1 LSNRMERFLDRV
13 QATPEKSESSETPS
27 REIKVSGRPIPESI
41 MDDLCSR
48 FLLNIPRT
56 EKDDMIR
63 LMFQVELAHW
73 FYIDFHRVEDPSLPE
88 MRLPQFSARIFAAY
102 PFLLKGKDNVSNLI
116 TKWREYKKEV
126 PTYGAI
132 IMDQKLTHCL
142 LVQGNSEKSTWGFPK
157 GKVRDTLYR

>member
-1 LSNRMERFLDRV
+1 MERFLDRV

-88 MRLPQFSARIFAAY
+88 MRLPQFSGN
-102 PFLLKGKDNVSNLI
+102 PFLVTISIYNGRPKWSNWPILFSALFRGVSFFA
-116 TKWREYKKEV
+116 E
-126 PTYGAI
+126 G
-132 IMDQKLTHCL
+132 
-142 LVQGNSEKSTWGFPK
+142 QG
-157 GKVRDTLYR
+157 

>member
-1 LSNRMERFLDRV
+1 MERFLDRV

-88 MRLPQFSARIFAAY
+88 MRLPQFS
-102 PFLLKGKDNVSNLI
+102 
-116 TKWREYKKEV
+116 
-126 PTYGAI
+126 
-132 IMDQKLTHCL
+132 
-142 LVQGNSEKSTWGFPK
+142 GNPVFGYHFH
-157 GKVRDTLYR
+157 V